1 LDRLDKHPFI
11 PLIVEQKK
19 GNNMRKDNWWSPGLI
34 TAICF
39 AAIIGLMVVGYQL
52 DAFGLRMQH
61 DVVNPQIRQNMVD
74 DPAITIQ
81 NRKDFHS
88 KIAEIISAD
97 NNILVDLN
105 NNVSGNDLVGVE
117 QIRATA
123 INAYNANAGNPDLS
137 KSMEPWMPKSIT
149 MTPLPSKTG
158 DATTAL
164 NNEITALQQ
173 VITKD
178 QQGGIN

>member
-1 LDRLDKHPFI
+1 MQR
-11 PLIVEQKK
+11 
-19 GNNMRKDNWWSPGLI
+19 NNWWSPALI
-34 TAICF
+34 
-39 AAIIGLMVVGYQL
+39 AAIGFLILIALIIVGYQL

-61 DVVNPQIRQNMVD
+61 NIVNPQIRRNMVD
-74 DPAITIQ
+74 DPATTIQ

-88 KIAEIISAD
+88 KISEILNAD

-105 NNVSGNDLVGVE
+105 NSVTGNDLVGVE

-137 KSMEPWMPKSIT
+137 KDMETWMPKSIA
-149 MTPLPSKTG
+149 MTPLPAKIS
-158 DATTAL
+158 DAEAVL
-164 NNEITALQQ
+164 NNEITTLQQ

-178 QQGGIN
+178 QQGGIQ